1 MGSRQGPSQRGK
13 APIGVA
19 VPRAMRTQ
27 RGCQEGATKGDAPL
41 EGQQILNSNTQFPRL
56 IIQNFNLA
64 YDFWVFEFNLAYDPW
79 VFEFK
84 SCAQF
89 TIVRILHCDSH
100 PTVQKPKFGP

>member
-1 MGSRQGPSQRGK
+1 LL
-13 APIGVA
+13 A
-19 VPRAMRTQ
+19 V
-27 RGCQEGATKGDAPL
+27 DA
-41 EGQQILNSNTQFPRL
+41 QFPRL
-56 IIQNFNLA
+56 IIQNFNLG

-100 PTVQKPKFGP
+100 PTVQKPKLGP